1 VTLQDKLI
9 LTSFRGPGFDHVRLV
24 AAIIVLLHHCRGL
37 QYYDFRADPL
47 LQYSGGFMDFGRFA
61 VVIFFAISG
70 FLVTPSLLR
79 TGNVVDYAVHRS
91 MRIFPGLIVNVA
103 LTILVLGPIL
113 TTEPLLSY
121 FRDPQTYRYA
131 KNILTL
137 VVNYLPGVVARNGTQ
152 LTING
157 SLWTLHFEVLCYILL
172 GLIGALGMLGR
183 RNYVLVLWCA
193 SYAIYVAI
201 CTIPGFAATLPDRL
215 STFMTLFV
223 YFGCGVLLYLFR
235 ERIPFSTAAACAAA
249 ALLLFALPLGGGPLA
264 MPICLP
270 YLMVFC
276 GLSNLPGKVPLK
288 HDLSYGIYL
297 IHAPVVFAF
306 SLTFPN
312 VHTWWV
318 GAVVVFLVTL
328 GLAYVSW
335 IFVESPAL
343 SKKKAV
349 ANWAHRCI
357 RRITPPLRTRA
368 SAQAAATEKAVNP

>member
-1 VTLQDKLI
+1 MTFQDKLI

-24 AAIIVLLHHCRGL
+24 AAIIVLLHHCLGL
-37 QYYDFRADPL
+37 QYYDFEDDPL
-47 LQYSGGFMDFGRFA
+47 RHYSGGFMDFGRFA

-79 TGNVVDYAVHRS
+79 SGKVVDYAVHRS
-91 MRIFPGLIVNVA
+91 MRIFPGLIANVA

-137 VVNYLPGVVARNGTQ
+137 VVNYLPGVAAHNGTQ
-152 LTING
+152 LSING

-172 GLIGALGMLGR
+172 GLIGALGVLGR

-201 CTIPGFAATLPDRL
+201 WTIPPFAAALPGRF
-215 STFMTLFV
+215 STFMNLFV

-235 ERIPFSTAAACAAA
+235 ERIPFSTAMACAAV
-249 ALLLFALPLGGGPLA
+249 ALLLLALPMGGGPLA
-264 MPICLP
+264 MPVCLP
-270 YLMVFC
+270 YLMVFW
-276 GLSNLPGKVPLK
+276 GLSDLPGKVPLK

-297 IHAPVVFAF
+297 IHAPVLFAF

-312 VHTWWV
+312 VHTWWA

-328 GLAYVSW
+328 GLAYASW

-343 SKKKAV
+343 SKKKAA

-357 RRITPPLRTRA
+357 RRIAPPLRTGT
-368 SAQAAATEKAVNP
+368 SAQTAATEKAVNP